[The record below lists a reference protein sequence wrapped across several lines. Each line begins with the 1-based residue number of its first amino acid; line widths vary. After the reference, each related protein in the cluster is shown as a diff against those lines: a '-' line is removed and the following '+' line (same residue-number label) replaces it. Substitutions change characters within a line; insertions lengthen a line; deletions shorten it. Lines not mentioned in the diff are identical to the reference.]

1 MLTGAILKPIEE
13 IQKMLFTHT
22 IGGVPA
28 INLVPLNSIQ
38 EGKFYL
44 SSGQTAVAYRDRQ
57 VDVIV
62 IYKLGTGQVEI
73 YENDD
78 QYELKENNPDCAMFF
93 SHEVVNV
100 SMHFEIMGGTK

>member
-1 MLTGAILKPIEE
+1 
-13 IQKMLFTHT
+13 MLFTHNN

-28 INLVPLNSIQ
+28 LNLIPLNSIQ

-57 VDVIV
+57 VDVII
-62 IYKLGTGQVEI
+62 IYRLGTGEI
-73 YENDD
+73 EVYENHD

-93 SHEVVNV
+93 PLEVVNV
-100 SMHFEIMGGTK
+100 SMHFEIMGGTNAN